1 MTFAIAFVPDGPL
14 DLVFVNQ
21 CIAHCTHRGYTFA
34 GLVRDW
40 PTALRMI
47 RAGMASVVVFAREEH
62 QDPDWEPRIEICGET
77 TQQLFRK
84 APGPDPVEHRRRR
97 PHIIN

>member
-21 CIAHCTHRGYTFA
+21 CIAHCNHRGYTFA
-34 GLVRDW
+34 GLARDW
-40 PTALRMI
+40 PTALKMI
-47 RAGMASVVVFAREEH
+47 AAGLASVVVFARQEH
-62 QDPDWEPRIEICGET
+62 LDPAREPRVEVCGET

-84 APGPDPVEHRRRR
+84 SPGPAPVTNQRDR
-97 PHIIN
+97 PHIIT